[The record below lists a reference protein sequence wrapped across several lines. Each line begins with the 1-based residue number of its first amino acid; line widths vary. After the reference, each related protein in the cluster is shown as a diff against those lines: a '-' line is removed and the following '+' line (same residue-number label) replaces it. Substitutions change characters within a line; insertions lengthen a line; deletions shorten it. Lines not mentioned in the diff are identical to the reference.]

1 MILTEKQIKL
11 LDEILEYLGYLNG
24 EKATELNNRLYN
36 EILSNLDKESE
47 ENNE

>member
-11 LDEILEYLGYLNG
+11 LDEILEYLGYLSG

-36 EILSNLDKESE
+36 EILSKLEKESE
-47 ENNE
+47 K